1 MSGAIVSFEDANE
14 KKGENARET
23 QMKRRE
29 KMNMEKL
36 FFFCV
41 SFKQL
46 LHIQCG
52 LRKKRPLKDM
62 KKP

>member
-36 FFFCV
+36 FFFV
-41 SFKQL
+41 FLSSSFFTSNV
-46 LHIQCG
+46 G
-52 LRKKRPLKDM
+52 SEKKDR
-62 KKP
+62 